1 MVDKNKLVQTA
12 GEQLEKKKSA
22 KDGSNACISVWEY
35 AGNLLEQYELEQ
47 NGELQYALFR
57 WLRKNNTLETGGL
70 CEDGFFDY
78 GATVIYPCNKESILY
93 ASTSVLELNVEKTEN
108 LLYMNDIAII
118 GNDSGSFK
126 VRRSNIR
133 SFYEAAM
140 RAGYR
145 ENRTYD
151 RIVSQ
156 GSFLDFRYIT
166 KSGRQAIEIL
176 RETGSPDNPITGI
189 LFSTH
194 GTPYAIDFH
203 NAGNN
208 LYIPKKQMDDLFQRN
223 ESVWNPGKE
232 AAYVDEL
239 GLLVQEGVVSP
250 DVTITLHGCL
260 NGAVGDAVPRGS
272 EKVSLWWKKENKE
285 GLENIAWYISKVIPQ
300 GTIIANRTQVDSGK
314 GLNAPVMYRNG
325 EDMG

>member
-1 MVDKNKLVQTA
+1 MVDKNKFIQTER
-12 GEQLEKKKSA
+12 EQLEKKKSA
-22 KDGSNACISVWEY
+22 KNDSNACISVWEY
-35 AGNLLEQYELEQ
+35 AGNLLEKYELQQ

-93 ASTSVLELNVEKTEN
+93 ASTLVLELNVKKTEN
-108 LLYMNDIAII
+108 LLYMNDLAII
-118 GNDSGSFK
+118 GNDSGSFN
-126 VRRSNIR
+126 VRRANIR

-145 ENRTYD
+145 EDRTYD
-151 RIVSQ
+151 RIVYQ
-156 GSFLDFRYIT
+156 GSFFDFRYIT
-166 KSGRQAIEIL
+166 KSGRQVIETL
-176 RETGSPDNPITGI
+176 RHAGSPDNPITGI

-208 LYIPKKQMDDLFQRN
+208 LYIPKEQMIGLFERN
-223 ESVWNPGKE
+223 GSIWIPGKK

-239 GLLVQEGVVSP
+239 EILVHEGIISP
-250 DVTITLHGCL
+250 NVTITLHGCL
-260 NGAVGDAVPRGS
+260 NGATGGAVPSGA

-285 GLENIAWYISKVIPQ
+285 GLENIAWYISKIIPQ
-300 GTIIANRTQVDSGK
+300 GTVIANRTQVDSGK

-325 EDMG
+325 EIIG

>member
-1 MVDKNKLVQTA
+1 MVDKNKFIQTA
-12 GEQLEKKKSA
+12 KEQLEKKKPA
-22 KDGSNACISVWEY
+22 KNDSNACISVWEY
-35 AGNLLEQYELEQ
+35 AGNLLEKHELQQ

-93 ASTSVLELNVEKTEN
+93 ASTLVLELNVEKTEN

-118 GNDSGSFK
+118 GNDSGSFN

-145 ENRTYD
+145 EDRTYD
-151 RIVSQ
+151 RIIYQ
-156 GSFLDFRYIT
+156 GNFFDFRYIT
-166 KSGRQAIEIL
+166 KSGRQAIETL
-176 RETGSPDNPITGI
+176 RQTGSSSKPITGI

-203 NAGNN
+203 NTGNN
-208 LYIPKKQMDDLFQRN
+208 LYIPKEQMIGLF
-223 ESVWNPGKE
+223 ESNGSTCTPGGK

-239 GLLVQEGVVSP
+239 KLLVDEGIISP

-260 NGAVGDAVPRGS
+260 NGATGGTVPSGA
-272 EKVSLWWKKENKE
+272 EKVTLWWKEENKE
-285 GLENIAWYISKVIPQ
+285 SPENIAWYISKIIPQ
-300 GTIIANRTQVDSGK
+300 GSVIANRTQVDSGK
-314 GLNAPVMYRNG
+314 GLNAPVMYR
-325 EDMG
+325 